1 MTRYSSMRERS
12 EIALIHLVP
21 GGAET
26 SLCGLPKATLDPLAM
41 GPVGTRYRPVCWECR
56 QRLSKLGEGM
66 SSGLSPGDSD
76 WRHASGTFD
85 GQARSAFS
93 AAQQEAERRG
103 GSFLVSGLI
112 LYEAAVAGDAFATR
126 LCEAMGCDLDRLGQ
140 AVDAEWTSR
149 SPYLQDRPATL
160 VNEAFQSVASGAA
173 NTTLELRLPALLI
186 AMLDYPDSMASRL
199 ARRLDVEPAVLAR
212 RLSEL

>member
-1 MTRYSSMRERS
+1 MKRLSSMRERS

-21 GGAET
+21 EGTET
-26 SLCGLPKATLDPLAM
+26 SLCGLPTATLDPLAM
-41 GPVGTRYRPVCWECR
+41 GPVGTSYRPVCQQCR
-56 QRLSKLGEGM
+56 QLLSKVGEGM
-66 SSGLSPGDSD
+66 SSDLTPRDSQ
-76 WRHASGTFD
+76 WRHPVGVFD
-85 GQARSAFS
+85 SHARSAFS
-93 AAQQEAERRG
+93 GAQREAERRG

-112 LYEAAVAGDAFATR
+112 LYAAAITGDTFATR

-140 AVDAEWTSR
+140 AVDAEWSSR
-149 SPYLQDRPATL
+149 SPFLQDQPATL

-186 AMLDYPDSMASRL
+186 AMLDYPESMASRL
-199 ARRLDVEPAVLAR
+199 ARRLDLEPAVLAR